1 MPTPEFLVWAIERR
15 CPLRQ
20 IAGFE
25 DPERTERHLRT
36 LRAYSDAVA
45 QGRIFEGICIEADDP
60 PQQFGLRGFRVAEA
74 LTLYGGLEGAA
85 AACRDCSANAA
96 NQANPDSLAGS
107 FGMVP
112 LPASESDMHAAV
124 EEAVDRLELR

>member
-25 DPERTERHLRT
+25 DPERAERHLRT
-36 LRAYSDAVA
+36 LRAYSVA
-45 QGRIFEGICIEADDP
+45 AANGRVFEGICVAADDP
-60 PQQFGLRGFRVAEA
+60 PELRGFRVEEA
-74 LTLYGGLEGAA
+74 LTLYGGLEAAA
-85 AACRDCSANAA
+85 AACRDCPANAL
-96 NQANPDSLAGS
+96 NQANPDSLAGC

-112 LPASESDMHAAV
+112 IPPS
-124 EEAVDRLELR
+124 